1 MQKPDVFAKAVVKHI
16 LSSSPN
22 PWVYKGNVAT
32 IAWIV
37 ANFGPN
43 WAFVSTPIS
52 NMRLGRV
59 LSIVIS
65 GFTDEEYDWTG
76 KVSKRDSKSSLGLL
90 LIEQLLCNKETN
102 QVYASRVTHYVY
114 HDRDIA

>member
-37 ANFGPN
+37 AAFGPN
-43 WAFVSTPIS
+43 WAFVSTSNS
-52 NMRLGRV
+52 NMYSCRV
-59 LSIVIS
+59 LSTVIS
-65 GFTDEEYDWTG
+65 GFTDEEYDWTR
-76 KVSKRDSKSSLGLL
+76 KVSKRDSKSSLSLL
-90 LIEQLLCNKETN
+90 LIKQLLWNKETN

-114 HDRDIA
+114 HDRNIA